1 MQLLSVVIRWV
12 PEGDAVQLGWANIQN
27 SSAGGFAHPL
37 HMIMG
42 PLNPANINS
51 LDSEGKDGRAEN
63 TLQEGTDPKEP
74 NKKEKANMYKSKRY
88 KQF

>member
-1 MQLLSVVIRWV
+1 MVIREV

-27 SSAGGFAHPL
+27 CSTGGSTHPS
-37 HMIMG
+37 HVIMG

-51 LDSEGKDGRAEN
+51 LDAEGQVGRAGN
-63 TLQEGTDPKEP
+63 TLQEGADPREP
-74 NKKEKANMYKSKRY
+74 NKKEKGNRDKRY

>member
-1 MQLLSVVIRWV
+1 M
-12 PEGDAVQLGWANIQN
+12 
-27 SSAGGFAHPL
+27 

-51 LDSEGKDGRAEN
+51 LDSEGQVGREGY
-63 TLQEGTDPKEP
+63 TLQEGGEPREP
-74 NKKEKANMYKSKRY
+74 NKKKANMYKRY